1 MMLCEVNK
9 ENKDATDGTT
19 MVYLVQAL
27 QNLYCCL
34 ALTIT
39 LFPLS
44 FSRYIFYNIFKRWFT
59 CLKISEYLCCI

>member
-27 QNLYCCL
+27 QNLYL
-34 ALTIT
+34 
-39 LFPLS
+39 LFSTDNHTVS
-44 FSRYIFYNIFKRWFT
+44 FELLQVYI
-59 CLKISEYLCCI
+59 L